1 MSSIVFFFFQAED
14 GIRDCLLSRGLGDV
28 YKRQDYRGITQGLL
42 PGANGGINF
51 RYMEENHFGFIVE
64 LNFEQ
69 RGWKEDFEKRPFSYS
84 LP

>member
-1 MSSIVFFFFQAED
+1 MGSESFNGFFHP
-14 GIRDCLLSRGLGDV
+14 
-28 YKRQDYRGITQGLL
+28 GITQGLL

-69 RGWKEDFEKRPFSYS
+69 RGWKEGFRKASVLLQPHG
-84 LP
+84 